1 MTNTINSI
9 SQFFISGDFQYRI
22 YDLGR
27 KLTLLDNSVFQ
38 RIEDQK
44 VLYPYSFQQKAWLAL
59 LFWSETDN
67 TEPTIWFLQFP
78 IDELGYLKQAS
89 RDAFLQE
96 LLIHVGTNFQAQK
109 NGTQMQ
115 DSLKESAFA
124 FKPRQDRLAIFHAF
138 ATVALK
144 QQPSQYYQPTRD
156 YLQGKTGYEQWESLG
171 LQGIADVIAR
181 LHFDNNEHLLSTALP
196 QLPITP
202 LISFAE
208 NLEHNSISVKLS
220 FLLHQRLQQALEVE
234 NTNSQLIAAL
244 IRAISSSQDKAVR
257 QQIIQQLLETD
268 TAKEIEVIAAIAGR
282 AWQDITRKNLLALF
296 MQALA
301 HQHQDA
307 FNIILIDLMGIPKM
321 REPILKS
328 LRNPERSG
336 LLSKR
341 IGGFLGGFASSQ
353 EHLQ

>member
-9 SQFFISGDFQYRI
+9 SQFLISGEFQYRI

-27 KLTLLDNSVFQ
+27 KLTLLPNPLFQ
-38 RIEDQK
+38 RIEVQK
-44 VLYPYSFQQKAWLAL
+44 ELYPYPFQQKAWLAL
-59 LFWSETDN
+59 LFWSKADN

-96 LLIHVGTNFQAQK
+96 LLIHVGTHFQAQE
-109 NGTQMQ
+109 NGVKIQ

-138 ATVALK
+138 ATLELK
-144 QQPSQYYQPTRD
+144 QQPSKYYQPTQE
-156 YLQGKTGYEQWESLG
+156 YLQGKRGYEQWQSLG
-171 LQGIADVIAR
+171 LQGIADIIAR
-181 LHFDNNEHLLSTALP
+181 LHLDNNEHLLSTALA

-208 NLEHNSISVKLS
+208 NLEHNSIGVELS
-220 FLLHQRLQQALEVE
+220 FILHQRLQQALETE

-244 IRAISSSQDKAVR
+244 IRAISSCQDETVR
-257 QQIIQQLLETD
+257 QQIIQQLLQTD
-268 TAKEIEVIAAIAGR
+268 SAKEIEVIAAIASR
-282 AWQDITRKNLLALF
+282 AWQDITIAKLLPLF

-301 HQHQDA
+301 HQQQDA
-307 FNIILIDLMGIPKM
+307 FNVILIDLMGIPNR
-321 REPILKS
+321 REPVLKS
-328 LRNPERSG
+328 LRNPERSA

-341 IGGFLGGFASSQ
+341 IGGFLGGFAKQ
-353 EHLQ
+353 KTTH